1 MRDTGTRSSSE
12 IENLGTRRNVDL
24 VNTSQNGCSQLG
36 PERVPHSVLCLGGCG
51 RAAVFSGR
59 GCTVGGQIFVVDGD
73 ALFAVDGLAGG
84 VVKCNLLNK
93 SRIIELCKIEF
104 CFLFFPFYEKL
115 HPPACSSVPA
125 ILQA

>member
-1 MRDTGTRSSSE
+1 M
-12 IENLGTRRNVDL
+12 DL
-24 VNTSQNGCSQLG
+24 VNTSQNGCGQLG

-51 RAAVFSGR
+51 GAAVFSGR
-59 GCTVGGQIFVVDGD
+59 GCAVGGQIFVVDGD